1 MNKKPFLGRV
11 FLFETFYNYHKLTFQ
26 FFIFIFWH
34 QVLNS
39 SSYELNSK
47 KEDDPVI
54 FLKPDTSVIQ
64 KKQPFFIPEFSSD
77 IHYEVEIILKFNRV
91 GKHIEPKFSKKYFDK
106 ISLGI
111 DFTAR
116 DLQRKFKEN
125 GLPWDIAKGFDNSAM
140 IGDWL
145 SVDLFDDIDNIN
157 FRLEKNGEIV
167 QKSNSSNMIWKIDQL
182 ISKVSTFFT
191 IKIGDIMFTGTP
203 EGVGKVVENDLLEG
217 YIDDKKVFSVRVK

>member
-1 MNKKPFLGRV
+1 MKLICIGK
-11 FLFETFYNYHKLTFQ
+11 NYLKH
-26 FFIFIFWH
+26 IH
-34 QVLNS
+34 
-39 SSYELNSK
+39 ELNSK

-182 ISKVSTFFT
+182 ISKASTFFT

-203 EGVGKVVENDLLEG
+203 EGVGQVVENDLLEG

>member
-1 MNKKPFLGRV
+1 MKLICIGK
-11 FLFETFYNYHKLTFQ
+11 NYLKH
-26 FFIFIFWH
+26 IH
-34 QVLNS
+34 
-39 SSYELNSK
+39 ELNSK
-47 KEDDPVI
+47 KEDNPVI

-167 QKSNSSNMIWKIDQL
+167 QKSNSSNMIWKINQL
-182 ISKVSTFFT
+182 ISKASTFFT

-203 EGVGKVVENDLLEG
+203 EGVGRVVENDLLEG

>member
-1 MNKKPFLGRV
+1 MKLICIGK
-11 FLFETFYNYHKLTFQ
+11 NYLKH
-26 FFIFIFWH
+26 IH
-34 QVLNS
+34 
-39 SSYELNSK
+39 ELNSK
-47 KEDDPVI
+47 KEDNPVI

-182 ISKVSTFFT
+182 ISKASTFFT

-203 EGVGKVVENDLLEG
+203 EGVGRVVENDLLEG

>member
-1 MNKKPFLGRV
+1 MKLICIGK
-11 FLFETFYNYHKLTFQ
+11 NYLEH
-26 FFIFIFWH
+26 IH
-34 QVLNS
+34 
-39 SSYELNSK
+39 ELNSK

-54 FLKPDTSVIQ
+54 FLKPDTSIIQ
-64 KKQPFFIPEFSSD
+64 KKQPFFIPQFSSD

-167 QKSNSSNMIWKIDQL
+167 QKSNSSNMIWKIDEL
-182 ISKVSTFFT
+182 ISKASTFFT

>member
-1 MNKKPFLGRV
+1 M
-11 FLFETFYNYHKLTFQ
+11 H
-26 FFIFIFWH
+26 IH
-34 QVLNS
+34 
-39 SSYELNSK
+39 ELNSK
-47 KEDDPVI
+47 KEDEPVI

-64 KKQPFFIPEFSSD
+64 KKQPFFIPDFSSD
-77 IHYEVEIILKFNRV
+77 VHYEVEIILKFNRV

-182 ISKVSTFFT
+182 ISKASTFFT

-203 EGVGKVVENDLLEG
+203 EGVGKVIENDLLEG

>member
-1 MNKKPFLGRV
+1 LK
-11 FLFETFYNYHKLTFQ
+11 H
-26 FFIFIFWH
+26 IH
-34 QVLNS
+34 
-39 SSYELNSK
+39 ELNSK

-182 ISKVSTFFT
+182 ISKASTFFT

>member
-1 MNKKPFLGRV
+1 MKLICIGK
-11 FLFETFYNYHKLTFQ
+11 NYLKH
-26 FFIFIFWH
+26 IH
-34 QVLNS
+34 
-39 SSYELNSK
+39 ELNSK
-47 KEDDPVI
+47 KEDEPVI

-77 IHYEVEIILKFNRV
+77 IHYEVEIMLKFNRV
-91 GKHIEPKFSKKYFDK
+91 GKHIESKFSKKYFDK

-182 ISKVSTFFT
+182 ISKASTFFT

>member
-1 MNKKPFLGRV
+1 MKLICIGK
-11 FLFETFYNYHKLTFQ
+11 NYLKH
-26 FFIFIFWH
+26 IH
-34 QVLNS
+34 
-39 SSYELNSK
+39 ELNSK
-47 KEDDPVI
+47 KEDVPVI

-182 ISKVSTFFT
+182 ISKASTFFT

>member
-1 MNKKPFLGRV
+1 MKLICIGK
-11 FLFETFYNYHKLTFQ
+11 NYLKH
-26 FFIFIFWH
+26 IH
-34 QVLNS
+34 
-39 SSYELNSK
+39 ELNSK
-47 KEDDPVI
+47 KEDEPVI

-182 ISKVSTFFT
+182 ISKASTFFT

-203 EGVGKVVENDLLEG
+203 EGVGKVIENDLLEG

>member
-1 MNKKPFLGRV
+1 MKLICIGK
-11 FLFETFYNYHKLTFQ
+11 NYLKH
-26 FFIFIFWH
+26 IH
-34 QVLNS
+34 
-39 SSYELNSK
+39 ELNSK

-145 SVDLFDDIDNIN
+145 NVDLFDDIDNIN

-167 QKSNSSNMIWKIDQL
+167 QKSNSSNMIWKIDEL
-182 ISKVSTFFT
+182 ISKESTFFT

>member
-1 MNKKPFLGRV
+1 MKLICIGK
-11 FLFETFYNYHKLTFQ
+11 NYLKH
-26 FFIFIFWH
+26 IH
-34 QVLNS
+34 
-39 SSYELNSK
+39 ELNSK

-182 ISKVSTFFT
+182 ISKASTFFT
-191 IKIGDIMFTGTP
+191 IKIGDIMFTGPP
-203 EGVGKVVENDLLEG
+203 EGVGRVVENDILEG

>member
-1 MNKKPFLGRV
+1 MKLICIGK
-11 FLFETFYNYHKLTFQ
+11 NYLKH
-26 FFIFIFWH
+26 IH
-34 QVLNS
+34 
-39 SSYELNSK
+39 ELNSK

-77 IHYEVEIILKFNRV
+77 IHYEVEVILKFNRV

-182 ISKVSTFFT
+182 ISKASTFFT

>member
-1 MNKKPFLGRV
+1 MKLICIGK
-11 FLFETFYNYHKLTFQ
+11 NYLKH
-26 FFIFIFWH
+26 IH
-34 QVLNS
+34 
-39 SSYELNSK
+39 ELNSK

-145 SVDLFDDIDNIN
+145 SVDLFNDIDNIN

-182 ISKVSTFFT
+182 ISKASNFFT

>member
-1 MNKKPFLGRV
+1 MKLICIGK
-11 FLFETFYNYHKLTFQ
+11 NYLKH
-26 FFIFIFWH
+26 IH
-34 QVLNS
+34 
-39 SSYELNSK
+39 ELNSK

-91 GKHIEPKFSKKYFDK
+91 GKHIEPKFSEKYFDK

-182 ISKVSTFFT
+182 ISKASTFFT

-217 YIDDKKVFSVRVK
+217 YIDDRKVFSVRVK

>member
-1 MNKKPFLGRV
+1 MKLICIGK
-11 FLFETFYNYHKLTFQ
+11 NYLKH
-26 FFIFIFWH
+26 IH
-34 QVLNS
+34 
-39 SSYELNSK
+39 ELNSK

-145 SVDLFDDIDNIN
+145 SVDLFDDTNNIN

-182 ISKVSTFFT
+182 ISKASTFFT

>member
-1 MNKKPFLGRV
+1 MKLICIGK
-11 FLFETFYNYHKLTFQ
+11 NYLKH
-26 FFIFIFWH
+26 IH
-34 QVLNS
+34 
-39 SSYELNSK
+39 ELNSK

-182 ISKVSTFFT
+182 ISKASTFFT

-203 EGVGKVVENDLLEG
+203 EGVGRVVENDILEG
-217 YIDDKKVFSVRVK
+217 YIDDKKVLSVRVK

>member
-1 MNKKPFLGRV
+1 MKLICIGK
-11 FLFETFYNYHKLTFQ
+11 NYLKH
-26 FFIFIFWH
+26 IH
-34 QVLNS
+34 
-39 SSYELNSK
+39 ELNSK

-182 ISKVSTFFT
+182 ISKASTFFT

-203 EGVGKVVENDLLEG
+203 EGVGRVVENDILEG

>member
-1 MNKKPFLGRV
+1 MKLICIGK
-11 FLFETFYNYHKLTFQ
+11 NYLKH
-26 FFIFIFWH
+26 IH
-34 QVLNS
+34 
-39 SSYELNSK
+39 ELNSK

-91 GKHIEPKFSKKYFDK
+91 GKHIESKFSKKYFDK

-145 SVDLFDDIDNIN
+145 SVDLFDDIDNIS

-182 ISKVSTFFT
+182 ISKASTFFT

>member
-1 MNKKPFLGRV
+1 MKLICIGK
-11 FLFETFYNYHKLTFQ
+11 NYLKH
-26 FFIFIFWH
+26 IH
-34 QVLNS
+34 
-39 SSYELNSK
+39 ELNSK
-47 KEDDPVI
+47 KEDNPVI

-64 KKQPFFIPEFSSD
+64 KKQPFFMPEFSSD

-182 ISKVSTFFT
+182 ISKASTFFT

-217 YIDDKKVFSVRVK
+217 YIDDKKVFSLRVK

>member
-1 MNKKPFLGRV
+1 MKLICIGK
-11 FLFETFYNYHKLTFQ
+11 NYLKH
-26 FFIFIFWH
+26 IH
-34 QVLNS
+34 
-39 SSYELNSK
+39 ELNSK

-182 ISKVSTFFT
+182 ISKASTFFT

-203 EGVGKVVENDLLEG
+203 EGVGKVVENDFLEG

>member
-1 MNKKPFLGRV
+1 MKLICIGK
-11 FLFETFYNYHKLTFQ
+11 NYLKH
-26 FFIFIFWH
+26 IH
-34 QVLNS
+34 
-39 SSYELNSK
+39 ELNSK

-64 KKQPFFIPEFSSD
+64 KKQPFFIPEFSSE
-77 IHYEVEIILKFNRV
+77 IHYEIEIILKFNRV

-167 QKSNSSNMIWKIDQL
+167 QKSNSSNMIWKIDKL
-182 ISKVSTFFT
+182 ISKASTFFT

-203 EGVGKVVENDLLEG
+203 GGVGKVIENDLLEG

>member
-1 MNKKPFLGRV
+1 MKLICIGK
-11 FLFETFYNYHKLTFQ
+11 NYLKH
-26 FFIFIFWH
+26 IH
-34 QVLNS
+34 
-39 SSYELNSK
+39 ELNSK

-106 ISLGI
+106 VSLGI

-182 ISKVSTFFT
+182 ISKASTFFT

-203 EGVGKVVENDLLEG
+203 EGVGKVVENDVLEG

>member
-1 MNKKPFLGRV
+1 MKLICIGK
-11 FLFETFYNYHKLTFQ
+11 NYLKH
-26 FFIFIFWH
+26 IH
-34 QVLNS
+34 
-39 SSYELNSK
+39 ELNSK
-47 KEDDPVI
+47 KEDVPVI

-182 ISKVSTFFT
+182 ISKASHFFT

>member
-1 MNKKPFLGRV
+1 MKLICIGK
-11 FLFETFYNYHKLTFQ
+11 NYLKH
-26 FFIFIFWH
+26 IH
-34 QVLNS
+34 
-39 SSYELNSK
+39 ELNSK
-47 KEDDPVI
+47 KEDVPVI

-145 SVDLFDDIDNIN
+145 NVDLFDDIDNIN

-182 ISKVSTFFT
+182 ISKASTFFT

>member
-1 MNKKPFLGRV
+1 MKLICIGK
-11 FLFETFYNYHKLTFQ
+11 NYLKH
-26 FFIFIFWH
+26 IH
-34 QVLNS
+34 
-39 SSYELNSK
+39 ELNSK

-91 GKHIEPKFSKKYFDK
+91 GKHIEPKFSKRYFDM

-182 ISKVSTFFT
+182 ISKASTFFT

-203 EGVGKVVENDLLEG
+203 EGVGRVVENDLLEG

>member
-1 MNKKPFLGRV
+1 MKLICIGK
-11 FLFETFYNYHKLTFQ
+11 NYLKH
-26 FFIFIFWH
+26 IH
-34 QVLNS
+34 
-39 SSYELNSK
+39 ELNSK
-47 KEDDPVI
+47 KEDNPVI

-182 ISKVSTFFT
+182 ISKASTFFT

-217 YIDDKKVFSVRVK
+217 YIDDKKVFSVVVK

>member
-1 MNKKPFLGRV
+1 MKIICIGK
-11 FLFETFYNYHKLTFQ
+11 NYLKH
-26 FFIFIFWH
+26 IH
-34 QVLNS
+34 
-39 SSYELNSK
+39 ELNSK

-182 ISKVSTFFT
+182 ISKASTFFT

-203 EGVGKVVENDLLEG
+203 EGVGRVVENDLLEG

>member
-1 MNKKPFLGRV
+1 MKLICIGK
-11 FLFETFYNYHKLTFQ
+11 NYLKH
-26 FFIFIFWH
+26 IH
-34 QVLNS
+34 
-39 SSYELNSK
+39 ELNSK

-77 IHYEVEIILKFNRV
+77 IHYEVEIILKFNRL

-182 ISKVSTFFT
+182 ISKASTFFT

>member
-1 MNKKPFLGRV
+1 MKLICIGK
-11 FLFETFYNYHKLTFQ
+11 NYLKH
-26 FFIFIFWH
+26 IH
-34 QVLNS
+34 
-39 SSYELNSK
+39 ELNSK

-106 ISLGI
+106 VSLGI

-182 ISKVSTFFT
+182 ISKASTFFT

-217 YIDDKKVFSVRVK
+217 YIDDKKVFSVVVK

>member
-1 MNKKPFLGRV
+1 MKLICIGK
-11 FLFETFYNYHKLTFQ
+11 NYLKH
-26 FFIFIFWH
+26 IH
-34 QVLNS
+34 
-39 SSYELNSK
+39 ELNSK

-91 GKHIEPKFSKKYFDK
+91 GKHIESKFSKKYFDK

-182 ISKVSTFFT
+182 ISKASTFFT

-203 EGVGKVVENDLLEG
+203 EGVGRVVENDILEG

>member
-1 MNKKPFLGRV
+1 MKLICIGK
-11 FLFETFYNYHKLTFQ
+11 NYLKH
-26 FFIFIFWH
+26 IH
-34 QVLNS
+34 
-39 SSYELNSK
+39 ELNSK

-54 FLKPDTSVIQ
+54 FLKPDTSIIQ
-64 KKQPFFIPEFSSD
+64 KKQPFFIPEFSSE

-91 GKHIEPKFSKKYFDK
+91 GKHIESKFSKKYFDK

-167 QKSNSSNMIWKIDQL
+167 QKSNSSNMIWKIDKL
-182 ISKVSTFFT
+182 ISKASTFFT

-203 EGVGKVVENDLLEG
+203 GGVGKVIENDLLEG

>member
-1 MNKKPFLGRV
+1 MKLICIGK
-11 FLFETFYNYHKLTFQ
+11 NYLKH
-26 FFIFIFWH
+26 IH
-34 QVLNS
+34 
-39 SSYELNSK
+39 ELNSK

-64 KKQPFFIPEFSSD
+64 KKQPFFIPEFSND

-182 ISKVSTFFT
+182 ISKASNFFT

>member
-1 MNKKPFLGRV
+1 MKLICIGK
-11 FLFETFYNYHKLTFQ
+11 NYLKH
-26 FFIFIFWH
+26 IH
-34 QVLNS
+34 
-39 SSYELNSK
+39 ELNSK

-64 KKQPFFIPEFSSD
+64 KKQPFFIPEFSSE

-106 ISLGI
+106 LSLGI

-145 SVDLFDDIDNIN
+145 SVDLFDDLDNIN

-182 ISKVSTFFT
+182 ISKASTFFT

-203 EGVGKVVENDLLEG
+203 EGVGQVVENDLLEG

>member
-1 MNKKPFLGRV
+1 MKLICIGK
-11 FLFETFYNYHKLTFQ
+11 NYLKH
-26 FFIFIFWH
+26 IH
-34 QVLNS
+34 
-39 SSYELNSK
+39 ELNSK

-77 IHYEVEIILKFNRV
+77 IHYEVDIILKFNRV

-182 ISKVSTFFT
+182 ISKASTFFT

-217 YIDDKKVFSVRVK
+217 YIDDRKVFSVRVK